1 MPGAPGGA
9 MTDAPGGRG
18 REGCRSLSTRASG
31 TALGASTPI
40 RVSRSRGPW
49 GQRQSRY
56 GQVKCEKLRPRAVQ
70 RSGQGHTARKRVQS
84 QISRQL
90 DSAFFVRRLPG
101 RSVVQS

>member
-18 REGCRSLSTRASG
+18 REGWRSLSTRASG

-84 QISRQL
+84 QISLQL
-90 DSAFFVRRLPG
+90 DSAFFARRLPG
-101 RSVVQS
+101 LSVVQS

>member
-1 MPGAPGGA
+1 

-18 REGCRSLSTRASG
+18 REGCRSLSTRRVG
-31 TALGASTPI
+31 LGASTPI

-84 QISRQL
+84 QISLQL
-90 DSAFFVRRLPG
+90 DSAFFARRLPG
-101 RSVVQS
+101 LSVVQS